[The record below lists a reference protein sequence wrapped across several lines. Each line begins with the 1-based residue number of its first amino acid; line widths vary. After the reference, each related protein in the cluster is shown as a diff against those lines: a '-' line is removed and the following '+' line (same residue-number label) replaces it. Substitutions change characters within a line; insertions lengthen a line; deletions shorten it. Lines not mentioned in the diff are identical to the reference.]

1 MVVAYTVER
10 LDGSDL
16 FFIHPANPAGAWSH
30 GSGIVLRLAADL
42 VPPAAPG
49 RVLGLH
55 EVLAWRDG
63 LAETHPGAVMA
74 WGRAFD

>member
-30 GSGIVLRLAADL
+30 GSGIVLRLAAGL
-42 VPPAAPG
+42 APPAAPG
-49 RVLGLH
+49 RVLELH
-55 EVLAWRDG
+55 EVEAWRDG
-63 LAETHPGAVMA
+63 LEAAHPGAVMS
-74 WGRAFD
+74 WGRVFD